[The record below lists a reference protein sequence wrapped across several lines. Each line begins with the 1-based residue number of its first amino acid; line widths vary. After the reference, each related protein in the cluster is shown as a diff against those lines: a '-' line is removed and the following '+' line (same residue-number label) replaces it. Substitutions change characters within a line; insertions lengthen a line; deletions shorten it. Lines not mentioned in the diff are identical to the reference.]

1 MPRVL
6 KRLKNAGYDQGGVT
20 EVCTSSRLASLVSPS
35 LVLTRPF
42 YLQSDEVTAARNQL
56 SSDRAAAAAAPKAK
70 KPKKAAKKRK
80 ADAL

>member
-1 MPRVL
+1 MPKVL

-20 EVCTSSRLASLVSPS
+20 EVSALLALLASPS
-35 LVLTRPF
+35 QVFTRPSN
-42 YLQSDEVTAARNQL
+42 LQSDEVTAARNQL
-56 SSDRAAAAAAPKAK
+56 SSDRAAAAAKTK